1 MIATAAYYR
10 VLVRGFVPGYEQEDW
25 FMAEQ
30 GIGQMLAVSA
40 PGAIG

>member
-1 MIATAAYYR
+1 MIATAAYYHA
-10 VLVRGFVPGYEQEDW
+10 LERGFVPGYEQEDW

-30 GIGQMLAVSA
+30 GISRMLAVSA